1 MVNKK
6 QGEKKGRTEGTR
18 KNRQRRKLVD
28 MAKVKVVVLLVEF
41 HAADKNNSGQ
51 R

>member
-6 QGEKKGRTEGTR
+6 QGEKKGRAEETR
-18 KNRQRRKLVD
+18 KDRQRRKSVD
-28 MAKVKVVVLLVEF
+28 IAKVKVLVLLVEF
-41 HAADKNNSGQ
+41 HAADRNNSGQ